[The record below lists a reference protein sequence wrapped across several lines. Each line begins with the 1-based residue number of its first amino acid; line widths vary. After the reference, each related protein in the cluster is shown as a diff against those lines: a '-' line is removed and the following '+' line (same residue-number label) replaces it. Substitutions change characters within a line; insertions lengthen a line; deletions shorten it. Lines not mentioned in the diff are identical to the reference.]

1 MLTQAGRKIYN
12 AVYNSQRGQPP
23 QPRWKLCLRYV
34 NGKNINDPGIMSHA
48 IASMYAK
55 NQNHFK
61 EDAKKSVT
69 EMVEVIR

>member
-23 QPRWKLCLRYV
+23 QPRWKQCLRYV
-34 NGKNINDPGIMSHA
+34 NGENINDPGIMSHA